1 MLNEYK
7 RALLLQTLLLLVKLD
22 DQLNKKAIQTSTSYE
37 QKAHME
43 SLKMNPF
50 FLDLSFLAKYSV
62 KQIKFENIH

>member
-1 MLNEYK
+1 MPNEYK

-50 FLDLSFLAKYSV
+50 
-62 KQIKFENIH
+62 